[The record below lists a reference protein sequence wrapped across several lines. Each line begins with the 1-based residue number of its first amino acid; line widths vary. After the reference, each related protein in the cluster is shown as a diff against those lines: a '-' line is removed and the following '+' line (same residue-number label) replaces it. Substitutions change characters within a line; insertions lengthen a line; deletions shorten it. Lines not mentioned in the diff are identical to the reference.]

1 MPLRKEI
8 FMNNNGMKFDPMTG
22 EPLNNPQTDNQ
33 SLNAIPSMPVM
44 PEMPQSNSNI
54 TTPVQ
59 SQDINNQPLIQGVPT
74 VEQSQQEFISS
85 TQNISSEKKEEKKD
99 KLNYT
104 FVIVLFVLVMLA
116 IYFLFPI
123 LLRYT

>member
-1 MPLRKEI
+1 
-8 FMNNNGMKFDPMTG
+8 MNNNGMKFDPMTG
-22 EPLNNPQTDNQ
+22 KPLNNPQTDNQ
-33 SLNAIPSMPVM
+33 SLNASPIMPAM

-54 TTPVQ
+54 TTPMQ
-59 SQDINNQPLIQGVPT
+59 NQDVNNQPLIQGVPT